1 MISAPGFGFQ
11 PGYEPEKSTCI
22 PASSK
27 TDFSCS
33 ATAIL
38 VDSTEERVR
47 FKIFKPPF
55 FNSTLAILL
64 EASTKSATSGD
75 IL

>member
-1 MISAPGFGFQ
+1 MILIISAPGFGFQ
-11 PGYEPEKSTCI
+11 PDMNPKSQLAFL
-22 PASSK
+22 PVQK

-38 VDSTEERVR
+38 VDSTEERVK

-55 FNSTLAILL
+55 SVLL
-64 EASTKSATSGD
+64 
-75 IL
+75 LRYY